1 MCRDLS
7 GRASS
12 SLSSRNQTPRRCR
25 RSSKSSVCLSPNV
38 VPVTTSTPSKT
49 ILVVDDD
56 GDTCELLQVH
66 FRQNGFIVH
75 AAHDVASAR
84 SLLESH
90 EIDLLLSDVLL
101 GQESG
106 LDLCTWL
113 TENRPSTPAVM
124 LTAFGSMETA
134 VGAIRAGAH
143 DFITKPVDLQILDYT
158 VKRALDHFQLRKEI
172 RRLRQASGPA
182 SGETGILGESDAIR
196 RLSRLIERVADGD
209 ATVLINGE
217 SGTGKELV
225 ARALHRLSRRKNGP
239 FVAVNCA
246 ALPPG
251 VLESELFGHERGAF
265 TDARRAHEGLLRK
278 ASGGTLFL
286 DEIGEMSLDV
296 QVKLLRALQ
305 ERRVRPLG
313 SSQEIPFDARIVCA
327 TNRDLETEVEH
338 GRFREDF
345 YYRINVVTLHT
356 PPLRA
361 RDNDVLLLAQHFIQS
376 IAERTGK
383 PVRGLSTA
391 VAQRLLEYDWPGN
404 VRQIQNVIER
414 AMALARFDQI
424 TVEDLPERIQ
434 KYRSNDLVVAGNNP
448 ETLITLDELEQRYI
462 ERVLSAVG
470 GNKTQAA
477 RILGL
482 DRRTLYR
489 KLERREMREGL
500 RRNT

>member
-1 MCRDLS
+1 MIPVPQ
-7 GRASS
+7 AS
-12 SLSSRNQTPRRCR
+12 L
-25 RSSKSSVCLSPNV
+25 
-38 VPVTTSTPSKT
+38 
-49 ILVVDDD
+49 LVVDDD
-56 GDTCELLQVH
+56 RDACELLELH
-66 FRQNGFIVH
+66 FRQDDFTVH
-75 AAHDVASAR
+75 TAHDVASAR
-84 SLLESH
+84 AVLEAH
-90 EIDLLLSDVLL
+90 EIDLLLSDVQL

-113 TENRPSTPAVM
+113 TENRPATPAVM

-158 VKRALDHFQLRKEI
+158 VKRALEHTQLRKEV
-172 RRLRQASGPA
+172 RRLRQATGPA
-182 SGETGILGESDAIR
+182 SEDLGILGESDAIR
-196 RLSRLIERVADGD
+196 RLTRLIERVADGD

-225 ARALHRLSRRKNGP
+225 ARALHRLSRRKDGP
-239 FVAVNCA
+239 FVALNCA

-265 TDARRAHEGLLRK
+265 TDARRAHEGLLRE

-286 DEIGEMSLDV
+286 DEIGEMSQDV

-313 SSQEIPFDARIVCA
+313 SSQEVSFDARIVCA
-327 TNRDLETEVEH
+327 TNRDLETEVEE

-345 YYRINVVTLHT
+345 YYRINVVTMRT

-361 RDNDVLLLAQHFIQS
+361 RDNDVLLLAQHFIES

-383 PVRGLSTA
+383 PVKGLSTP

-404 VRQIQNVIER
+404 VRQLQNVMER

-434 KYRSNDLVVAGNNP
+434 KYRSSDLVVAGNNP
-448 ETLITLDELEQRYI
+448 EMLITLDELEQRYI
-462 ERVLSAVG
+462 ERVLATVA

-477 RILGL
+477 KILGL

-489 KLERREMREGL
+489 KLERREARSA
-500 RRNT
+500 R

>member
-1 MCRDLS
+1 M
-7 GRASS
+7 
-12 SLSSRNQTPRRCR
+12 
-25 RSSKSSVCLSPNV
+25 SPHAV
-38 VPVTTSTPSKT
+38 PGTTPVTHASL
-49 ILVVDDD
+49 LVVDDD
-56 GDTCELLQVH
+56 RDACELLELH
-66 FRQNGFIVH
+66 FRREDFTVH
-75 AAHDVASAR
+75 TAHDVASAR
-84 SLLESH
+84 AVLEAH
-90 EIDLLLSDVLL
+90 EIDLLLSDVQL

-113 TENRPSTPAVM
+113 TENRPATPAVM

-158 VKRALDHFQLRKEI
+158 VKRALEHTQLRKEV
-172 RRLRQASGPA
+172 RRLRQATGPTTQD
-182 SGETGILGESDAIR
+182 TGIFGESDAIR
-196 RLSRLIERVADGD
+196 RLTQLIERVADGD

-225 ARALHRLSRRKNGP
+225 ARALHRLSRRKDGP
-239 FVAVNCA
+239 FVALNCA

-265 TDARRAHEGLLRK
+265 TDARRAHEGLLRE

-286 DEIGEMSLDV
+286 DEIGEMSQDV

-313 SSQEIPFDARIVCA
+313 SAQEVSFDARIVCA
-327 TNRDLETEVEH
+327 TNRDLETEVEE

-345 YYRINVVTLHT
+345 YYRINVVTMRT

-361 RDNDVLLLAQHFIQS
+361 RDNDVLLLAQHFIRS

-383 PVRGLSTA
+383 PVKGLSTA

-404 VRQIQNVIER
+404 VRQLQNVMER

-434 KYRSNDLVVAGNNP
+434 NYRSSDLVVAGNNP
-448 ETLITLDELEQRYI
+448 EMLITLDELEQRYI
-462 ERVLSAVG
+462 ERVLATVA

-477 RILGL
+477 KILGL

-489 KLERREMREGL
+489 KLERREARSS
-500 RRNT
+500 R